1 MSEYVEARVVSIK
14 KEVYVVHT
22 LSKKIPLLV
31 SFPQVPTSAPTHDLH
46 RPHVIPN
53 PIGHVHTPTCHPVQL
68 LDSPSPS
75 NMISSHS
82 FVA

>member
-31 SFPQVPTSAPTHDLH
+31 RMICIDHMSFQ
-46 RPHVIPN
+46 IP
-53 PIGHVHTPTCHPVQL
+53 
-68 LDSPSPS
+68 
-75 NMISSHS
+75 
-82 FVA
+82 